1 MIVGI
6 GTDIVEISRIK
17 KAVAREAFVKRVFT
31 TAEAEYC
38 QSRGAGMAASFAGR
52 FAAKEAFM
60 KALGT
65 GLREGT
71 LQEIEILND
80 DLGCPYIE
88 LTGIFHDMARQRGT
102 AKCWISISHSQEYA
116 IAQCVLEGED
126 K

>member
-17 KAVAREAFVKRVFT
+17 RAVAREAFVQRVFT
-31 TAEAEYC
+31 PAEAEYC
-38 QSRGAGMAASFAGR
+38 RSRGAAMAASFAGR

-65 GLREGT
+65 GLREGS

-80 DLGCPYIE
+80 ELGCPYME
-88 LTGIFHDMARQRGT
+88 LSGKFLEMAGKKDM
-102 AKCWISISHSQEYA
+102 AKCWISISHSREYA
-116 IAQCVLEGED
+116 TAQCVLEGKE

>member
-1 MIVGI
+1 MITGI

-17 KAVAREAFVKRVFT
+17 KAVARESFVQRVFT
-31 TAEAEYC
+31 PAEAEYC
-38 QSRGAGMAASFAGR
+38 RSRGAAMAASFAGR

-65 GLREGT
+65 GLREGS

-80 DLGCPYIE
+80 ELGCPYM
-88 LTGIFHDMARQRGT
+88 GISGKFLEMAGKKDMAE
-102 AKCWISISHSQEYA
+102 CWISISHSREYA
-116 IAQCVLEGED
+116 TAQCVLEGKE

>member
-17 KAVAREAFVKRVFT
+17 KAVARESFVQRVFT
-31 TAEAEYC
+31 PAEAEYC
-38 QSRGAGMAASFAGR
+38 RSRGAGMAASFAGR

-65 GLREGT
+65 GLREGS

-80 DLGCPYIE
+80 ELGCPYIE
-88 LTGIFHDMARQRGT
+88 LSGKFLAMAQGRGM
-102 AKCWISISHSQEYA
+102 AKCWISISHSLEYA
-116 IAQCVLEGED
+116 TAQCVLEGED